1 MKGANEAVAAAAPEA
16 ETVPGKR
23 EDPVAKLMALA
34 DPTPAAREI
43 DLASG
48 RRVTVEEDE
57 QDRLTVRGPEGEVE
71 LRVRFTATGPVL
83 TFAAAAIDLKT
94 PGRLDLECGRLR
106 VRSRNGVEIEAG
118 GDLVQ
123 NIEGDHILRAGGG
136 SQVEA
141 HAVEIRSRAG
151 DVRLHANDDAR
162 IEGERV
168 LLNS

>member
-1 MKGANEAVAAAAPEA
+1 MNERNPARAA
-16 ETVPGKR
+16 ETAPAEEPADDR
-23 EDPVAKLMALA
+23 EQRVGQLLSFAEPVA
-34 DPTPAAREI
+34 PREI
-43 DLASG
+43 ELASG

-106 VRSRNGVEIEAG
+106 VQSRHGVEIEAG

-123 NIEGDHILRAGGG
+123 NIEGDHVLRAGGG

-141 HAVEIRSRAG
+141 HSVEIRSRAG